1 LRLLRI
7 KQWVKNLFVI
17 APLIFSKRFFD
28 CSALLMSFFAV
39 AAFCVASSAVY
50 VLNDIRDAPLDRL
63 HPKKRNRPIA
73 SNRVG
78 VRSAYVI
85 FSILLCVSI
94 LMATQLGPQ
103 FLTCVVV
110 YLTLNVF
117 YTLKGKNVVLID
129 VFCIAAGFALRVM
142 GGSYAIRVVP
152 SGWLITST
160 FFLSLFLGFSKR
172 KAELVSLNGEDC
184 AGRPSLQFYD
194 LNLLTNVIVST
205 GTGAIVFYTLYT
217 LDVRTV
223 QQFGTDKLYLTV
235 PFVCYGVFRYM
246 FLSMRRG
253 EEDPTDVLTKDKL
266 LWLAIGL
273 WFFSVMMILYL
284 GR

>member
-1 LRLLRI
+1 
-7 KQWVKNLFVI
+7 
-17 APLIFSKRFFD
+17 
-28 CSALLMSFFAV
+28 
-39 AAFCVASSAVY
+39 
-50 VLNDIRDAPLDRL
+50 
-63 HPKKRNRPIA
+63 
-73 SNRVG
+73 
-78 VRSAYVI
+78 
-85 FSILLCVSI
+85 
-94 LMATQLGPQ
+94 
-103 FLTCVVV
+103 
-110 YLTLNVF
+110 
-117 YTLKGKNVVLID
+117 
-129 VFCIAAGFALRVM
+129 
-142 GGSYAIRVVP
+142 
-152 SGWLITST
+152 LITST